1 MNRPEKNV
9 KKCAKN
15 ENDQSLHFG
24 TKTEKAFLLQPE

>member
-9 KKCAKN
+9 QKN
-15 ENDQSLHFG
+15 KNDQSLHFG